1 MNAPNHDH
9 LTAIKTGAA
18 SAAAGTS
25 AGLSFVEAVDIGLRW
40 GCMGVTLVAGILSIY
55 FALKKR
61 KEEKAKRELKK

>member
-1 MNAPNHDH
+1 MNAPEHDH

-25 AGLSFVEAVDIGLRW
+25 AGLSFIEALEIGLRL
-40 GCMGVTLVAGILSIY
+40 GCMAITCVAGILSIY

-61 KEEKAKRELKK
+61 KEEKARREIKK